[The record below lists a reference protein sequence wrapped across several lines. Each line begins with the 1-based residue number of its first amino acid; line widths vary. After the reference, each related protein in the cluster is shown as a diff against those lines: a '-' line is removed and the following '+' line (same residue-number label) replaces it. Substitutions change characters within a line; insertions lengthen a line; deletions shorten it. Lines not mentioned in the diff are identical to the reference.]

1 MRKQILTR
9 WDTLALGFMTLAL
22 FLGAGNII
30 YPPYVGKLT
39 GGNYLIASGGFI
51 VSGVVLP
58 MLAVLALANKGGDP
72 LRVCAPL
79 GKFWG
84 TVLAASFY
92 LFLGVFFAS
101 PRTATVSYEMGLR
114 NFVPD
119 NPNSLYLYTFLF
131 FIIVGLLGLYPH
143 RLLKTIGYILAPLK
157 LLCLGCLAVYA
168 VRSHVDSAA
177 IQHGATAGNAFS
189 TGMINGY
196 LTMDTLSALTFGVI
210 IINSLKEKGI
220 NEAAVIKK
228 YTRIAVCIAAM
239 GLIIIYFSL
248 MHIGAGYAHLSG
260 FDNGAQILRI
270 FIVDNMGMTGSLF
283 MAVLIYLACTVTA
296 VGLTSST
303 ASLFSQMLKV
313 KYPVMLA
320 LVVFCSFLLA
330 NFGLT
335 RLIAFS
341 VPALSVICPACT
353 TLIVLSLLRVPEKAI
368 ALSVWVSIIF
378 SFNDA
383 VLIPFG
389 LGLPFSDKIPLS
401 DVSLSWLFPAVVAV
415 LIACI
420 RLRLNEKLK
429 PETHCL

>member
-1 MRKQILTR
+1 MR

-22 FLGAGNII
+22 FLGGGNII
-30 YPPYVGKLT
+30 CPPCVGKFT

-51 VSGVVLP
+51 FSGVLLPVLP
-58 MLAVLALANKGGDP
+58 
-72 LRVCAPL
+72 
-79 GKFWG
+79 
-84 TVLAASFY
+84 
-92 LFLGVFFAS
+92 
-101 PRTATVSYEMGLR
+101 
-114 NFVPD
+114 
-119 NPNSLYLYTFLF
+119 
-131 FIIVGLLGLYPH
+131 
-143 RLLKTIGYILAPLK
+143 
-157 LLCLGCLAVYA
+157 
-168 VRSHVDSAA
+168 
-177 IQHGATAGNAFS
+177 
-189 TGMINGY
+189 
-196 LTMDTLSALTFGVI
+196 
-210 IINSLKEKGI
+210 
-220 NEAAVIKK
+220 
-228 YTRIAVCIAAM
+228 
-239 GLIIIYFSL
+239 
-248 MHIGAGYAHLSG
+248 
-260 FDNGAQILRI
+260 
-270 FIVDNMGMTGSLF
+270 
-283 MAVLIYLACTVTA
+283 VLIYLACTVTA

-303 ASLFSQMLKV
+303 ASQFSQMLKV

-353 TLIVLSLLRVPEKAI
+353 TLIVLPLLRVPEKAI
-368 ALSVWVSIIF
+368 ARQVWVSIIF

-389 LGLPFSDKIPLS
+389 PGLPFSDKIPLS

>member
-1 MRKQILTR
+1 
-9 WDTLALGFMTLAL
+9 
-22 FLGAGNII
+22 
-30 YPPYVGKLT
+30 
-39 GGNYLIASGGFI
+39 
-51 VSGVVLP
+51 
-58 MLAVLALANKGGDP
+58 
-72 LRVCAPL
+72 
-79 GKFWG
+79 
-84 TVLAASFY
+84 
-92 LFLGVFFAS
+92 
-101 PRTATVSYEMGLR
+101 
-114 NFVPD
+114 
-119 NPNSLYLYTFLF
+119 
-131 FIIVGLLGLYPH
+131 
-143 RLLKTIGYILAPLK
+143 
-157 LLCLGCLAVYA
+157 
-168 VRSHVDSAA
+168 
-177 IQHGATAGNAFS
+177 
-189 TGMINGY
+189 
-196 LTMDTLSALTFGVI
+196 
-210 IINSLKEKGI
+210 
-220 NEAAVIKK
+220 
-228 YTRIAVCIAAM
+228 M

-248 MHIGAGYAHLSG
+248 MRIGAGYAHLSG

-313 KYPVMLA
+313 KYPVMLV

-368 ALSVWVSIIF
+368 ALPVWVSIIF

-429 PETHCL
+429 SETHCL